1 MSLPLAVKHLSKSYR
16 NKVAVTNISF
26 DIREGEIVGLLGANG
41 AGKST
46 LIRSLLDL
54 ISVDSGE
61 ILIFGKPHQK
71 SEARRGLAYLAEQFR
86 PPHFATGD
94 DVLKLLAGVEGVTF
108 CPSKI
113 AKYCDD
119 LALDQ
124 AVLTKPCQSYSKG
137 MRQKLGLIACLA
149 ANKPLLILDEPMSG
163 LDPVARKL
171 FKDRLLE
178 QQSRGCSV
186 LFSTHLLEDIQSVC
200 SRVIIFDLGQLKF
213 IGTLE
218 ELFTITDENH
228 LEAAFLSVIEAV

>member
-16 NKVAVTNISF
+16 EKVAVSNISF
-26 DIREGEIVGLLGANG
+26 DIREGEIVGLIGANG

-46 LIRSLLDL
+46 LIKSLLDL
-54 ISVDSGE
+54 ISIDDGE
-61 ILIFGKPHQK
+61 ILIFGESHQK

-86 PPHFATGD
+86 PPRFATGD
-94 DVLKLLAGVEGVTF
+94 DVLKLLAGIEGMTF
-108 CPSKI
+108 SPTEI
-113 AKYCDD
+113 AEYCDE
-119 LALDQ
+119 LALDR
-124 AVLTKPCQSYSKG
+124 AVLSKPCESYSKG

-171 FKDRLLE
+171 FKDQLLR
-178 QQSRGCSV
+178 QQNGGCSV
-186 LFSTHLLEDIQSVC
+186 LFSTHLLEDIQSIC

-218 ELFTITDENH
+218 ELYAKTGENQ
-228 LEAAFLSVIEAV
+228 LESAFLSIIAAG